1 MIDLY
6 AAGTS
11 NGMRA
16 RIALE
21 ECGLKY
27 NWHPIDL
34 AKGEHKTPQF
44 LALNP
49 MGQIPVMID
58 NEGPGG
64 KKITM
69 AQSSAIMVYCA
80 EKVGKFIPKDP
91 AKKATMLEAYMSAST
106 DITPMFGAVNACV
119 RAKDPAPYAAAGDM
133 FKQRLKGYFKVW
145 DETLAKRKY
154 AGGDEVTIA
163 DFSLYAGYWRTKGAF
178 PELLAGMTQLDRWS
192 AEIAARP
199 AIQRA
204 TKL

>member
-34 AKGEHKTPQF
+34 MKGEHRKPEF

-49 MGQIPVMID
+49 MAAIPVIVD
-58 NEGPGG
+58 SEGPGG

-69 AQSSAIMVYCA
+69 SQSSAIMMYCA
-80 EKVGKFIPKDP
+80 EKAGKFIPRDP
-91 AKKATMLEAYMSAST
+91 AKRAAMLEAYMSAST
-106 DITPMFGAVNACV
+106 DITPMFGAVNQSA
-119 RAKDPAPYAAAGDM
+119 RSKEPHAPTVDM
-133 FKQRLKGYFKVW
+133 FKQRLQAYFKVW
-145 DETLAKRKY
+145 NEFLGNRKY
-154 AGGDEVTIA
+154 AAGDELTIA
-163 DFSLYAGYWRTKGAF
+163 DLSLYAGYWRTKGAY
-178 PELLAGMTQLDRWS
+178 PELVQGMPNLERWA
-192 AEIAARP
+192 AEMAARP
-199 AIQRA
+199 GIQRA
-204 TKL
+204 LKI

>member
-34 AKGEHKTPQF
+34 MKGEHKTPQY
-44 LALNP
+44 LAMNP

-58 NEGPGG
+58 DEGGR
-64 KKITM
+64 KVTL
-69 AQSSAIMVYCA
+69 AQSSAIMMYCA
-80 EKVGKFIPKDP
+80 EKAGKFIPKDA
-91 AKKATMLEAYMSAST
+91 AKKAAMLEAYMSAST

-119 RAKDPAPYAAAGDM
+119 RAKDPAPYAAAGEM
-133 FKQRLKGYFKVW
+133 FKDRLKGYFKVW
-145 DETLAKRKY
+145 NDLLGKRKY
-154 AGGDEVTIA
+154 AAGDELTIA
-163 DFSLYAGYWRTKGAF
+163 DLSLYAGYWRTKGAL
-178 PELLAGMTQLDRWS
+178 PELLGGLPNLERWGN
-192 AEIAARP
+192 EIAARP
-199 AIQRA
+199 GIQKA
-204 TKL
+204 VKL

>member
-34 AKGEHKTPQF
+34 AKGEHKTPQY

-49 MGQIPVMID
+49 MGQIPVIVD
-58 NEGPGG
+58 HEGPGG
-64 KKITM
+64 QKVTL

-80 EKVGKFIPKDP
+80 EKSGKFIPKD
-91 AKKATMLEAYMSAST
+91 AARRAAMWEAYMSAST
-106 DITPMFGAVNACV
+106 DITPGFGSVNACI

-133 FKQRLKGYFKVW
+133 FKQRLKSIFKVW
-145 DETLAKRKY
+145 DDFLAKRKY
-154 AGGDEVTIA
+154 AAGDELTIA
-163 DFSLYAGYWRTKGAF
+163 DLSLYAGYWRTKGAL
-178 PELLAGMTQLDRWS
+178 PELVEGMPNLARWGN
-192 AEIAARP
+192 EMAARP